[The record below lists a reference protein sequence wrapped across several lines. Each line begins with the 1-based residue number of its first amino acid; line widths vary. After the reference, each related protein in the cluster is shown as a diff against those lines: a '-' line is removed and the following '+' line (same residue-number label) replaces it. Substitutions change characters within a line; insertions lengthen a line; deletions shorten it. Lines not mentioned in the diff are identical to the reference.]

1 MPKQFS
7 LDCMVDLPDD
17 PFEAAELVA
26 KLKVPW
32 YTMLQNLMDAQVKFH
47 HKQEV
52 IETRAKSGSNGAA
65 PRKRRTKAEMQA
77 EAQGVLNAAMAARG
91 EHVS

>member
-17 PFEAAELVA
+17 PFAAAELVA
-26 KLKVPW
+26 KLKMPW
-32 YTMLQNLMDAQVKFH
+32 YTMLKNLQDAEVKFN

-52 IETRAKSGSNGAA
+52 IETRAKPAGNGTRA
-65 PRKRRTKAEMQA
+65 PRRTKAQIAADKAAHGSAGTEL
-77 EAQGVLNAAMAARG
+77 GV
-91 EHVS
+91 